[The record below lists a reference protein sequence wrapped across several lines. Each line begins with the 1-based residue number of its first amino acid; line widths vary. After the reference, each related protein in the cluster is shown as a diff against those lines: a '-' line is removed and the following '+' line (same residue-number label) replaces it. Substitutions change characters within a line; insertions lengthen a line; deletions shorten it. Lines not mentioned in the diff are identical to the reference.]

1 MTIIDTHG
9 KDRTDIKVVRKGDTW
24 QIGDWM
30 IRCNLTPTGK
40 AAINISN
47 KTEKASLIYDA
58 AKNEGATLINE
69 QTDGKKIEKKLVDY
83 LPDFEI

>member
-1 MTIIDTHG
+1 MCSF
-9 KDRTDIKVVRKGDTW
+9 RQV
-24 QIGDWM
+24 

-40 AAINISN
+40 AAINVSN
-47 KTEKASLIYDA
+47 KSEKTSLTYDA